1 MENYLTENIKT
12 LREAYGLTMVE
23 MEYLVTEKKNNHGAL
38 VCMWES
44 GKVSPNLSNLYKMSQ
59 AFDIPMEKLMT
70 QPLMMTFKEDKKLP
84 VYVKI
89 SVLRKRLDEKRIIEH
104 YRNLNSE
111 KKDKVKKFI
120 RKVSKKAA

>member
-12 LREAYGLTMVE
+12 LREAYGLTLVE
-23 MEYLVTEKKNNHGAL
+23 MEYLVTEKKNNHGTL
-38 VCMWES
+38 IWMWER
-44 GKVSPNLSNLYKMSQ
+44 GKVSPNLSNLYKISR

-70 QPLMMTFKEDKKLP
+70 QPLVMTFREDKKLP

-89 SVLRKRLDEKRIIEH
+89 NVIRKRLDEKRIIEH

>member
-1 MENYLTENIKT
+1 MKIYLTENIKA
-12 LREAYGLTMVE
+12 LREAYGINMVE
-23 MEYLVTEKKNNHGAL
+23 MEYLVTGKKNNHGAL
-38 VCMWES
+38 VWMWER
-44 GKVSPNLSNLYKMSQ
+44 GKANPNLSNLYKISQ
-59 AFDIPMEKLMT
+59 AFDVPMEKLIT
-70 QPLMMTFKEDKKLP
+70 QPLEMTFREDKKLP

-89 SVLRKRLDEKRIIEH
+89 SVMRKRLDEKRIIDH